1 MIPSNSKPET
11 TPLSFERGRG
21 VYQFEIIRN
30 LAHVVVKVGEG
41 ADRTDVILR
50 LLRVLADAEVPI
62 FLIKLHRTA
71 VTFAVEHQFMER
83 TEQCLST
90 IPGGYAS
97 RTDLVMITL
106 VAASMRDLNDI
117 AVNIADSLQ
126 RAGTRLLGIGDSHNT
141 VQCLIEAGHLDATLR
156 ELGATFHIDE
166 SAWLESS
173 SDNGKENLDA

>member
-1 MIPSNSKPET
+1 MTHSPSKPQT

-41 ADRTDVILR
+41 ADRSDLIMR
-50 LLRVLADAEVPI
+50 LLRILADAEVPI

-71 VTFAVEHQFMER
+71 VTFAVEHRFMTQ
-83 TEQCLST
+83 TEHCLRE

-97 RTDLVMITL
+97 RSDLVMVTL

-156 ELGATFHIDE
+156 QLGATFHIDK

-173 SDNGKENLDA
+173 LENGKEKPDA